1 MQFKMKRGNRN
12 KKNQKRKGAEPGCCP
27 SCQAITDV
35 YRHLQTSH
43 CQSAVHEAIWGSP
56 QYPCPSH
63 VNTSS
68 FLSIKLD
75 SHLDYVAWKEQMLCL
90 LDSQGMRGFID
101 GTFKKP
107 QANGGPKGKPEKTK
121 YKEWSRSD
129 ALVKGWIFGS
139 ISEYNMD
146 DVIGLETAHEVWNKL
161 KNIFTTPPAPI
172 SSTDAEIQT
181 QTDKEKC
188 EEEYVP
194 LCRAIGMGDWKKA
207 QEFFNEDKD
216 ALINK
221 LNHFGQRTL
230 HLAIGNPENVK
241 FLDNLLDLINPESL
255 PTLVDN
261 DGHNPLHL
269 AATLDHREAA
279 EKLVGKNPH
288 LLFILDKHNCLP
300 IQKAIYNSH
309 KATFLY
315 LLQVCK
321 QYIGLS
327 QQEGYH
333 SPFMGQYGL
342 MLLNETIWSGFFD
355 VAYALLTEYPEL
367 ATTIAPPYNSL
378 LWSIGKEKDAFR
390 SAKCYNFYQ
399 RFLYS
404 HVSTKSYGIED
415 THKIPDIENQ
425 ETNSASVV
433 TKCTKSYSVIKMIYV
448 KFWEVALLHV
458 PHIMHLHEDKVK
470 HNLAIMIL
478 RFICEE
484 VVKLQS
490 NHFGYY
496 SSAYIA
502 AILNDTP
509 EVIEALTE
517 FFPRSVWTTNSDG
530 YVLSQLSI
538 KNRCEHVYNYF
549 VHEVT
554 HEKYLH
560 NSIVDKD
567 GNNLLHLAGQLA
579 PAYKLNMV
587 TGAALQM
594 QRELQWF
601 QEVRKLMR
609 SKDREAKI
617 KKGETPMMV
626 FKNEHEDLRK
636 KGEEWIKKT
645 ADSYTITAALIIT
658 IVFAAAITVP
668 GGNNGDTGKAIF
680 ERRSSFI
687 IFAISD
693 AISLFTSTTSLLL
706 FLSILTTRYAEE
718 DFLHK
723 LPKRLILGL
732 VMLFMSVTTMLIA
745 FSTTLYIMF
754 GQENSWILIP
764 IAAITC
770 LPIASFVTLQLP
782 LLIDLISSTYGP
794 GIFVKRS
801 ELRITS

>member
-404 HVSTKSYGIED
+404 R
-415 THKIPDIENQ
+415 
-425 ETNSASVV
+425 
-433 TKCTKSYSVIKMIYV
+433 M
-448 KFWEVALLHV
+448 
-458 PHIMHLHEDKVK
+458 
-470 HNLAIMIL
+470 
-478 RFICEE
+478 
-484 VVKLQS
+484 
-490 NHFGYY
+490 
-496 SSAYIA
+496 
-502 AILNDTP
+502 
-509 EVIEALTE
+509 
-517 FFPRSVWTTNSDG
+517 FFP
-530 YVLSQLSI
+530 Y
-538 KNRCEHVYNYF
+538 
-549 VHEVT
+549 
-554 HEKYLH
+554 
-560 NSIVDKD
+560 
-567 GNNLLHLAGQLA
+567 
-579 PAYKLNMV
+579 
-587 TGAALQM
+587 
-594 QRELQWF
+594 
-601 QEVRKLMR
+601 
-609 SKDREAKI
+609 SKF
-617 KKGETPMMV
+617 
-626 FKNEHEDLRK
+626 FK
-636 KGEEWIKKT
+636 
-645 ADSYTITAALIIT
+645 
-658 IVFAAAITVP
+658 F
-668 GGNNGDTGKAIF
+668 
-680 ERRSSFI
+680 SFFSFCI
-687 IFAISD
+687 CVM
-693 AISLFTSTTSLLL
+693 SLFNLGRLSLRQ
-706 FLSILTTRYAEE
+706 S
-718 DFLHK
+718 
-723 LPKRLILGL
+723 
-732 VMLFMSVTTMLIA
+732 
-745 FSTTLYIMF
+745 
-754 GQENSWILIP
+754 
-764 IAAITC
+764 
-770 LPIASFVTLQLP
+770 
-782 LLIDLISSTYGP
+782 
-794 GIFVKRS
+794 
-801 ELRITS
+801 